1 MSLRDGRH
9 HQLGTPDDPTADTA
23 LERIARER
31 QVTVDDLGGVI
42 RAILGNTRNDM
53 EERVRLVGTVLDLAQ
68 MAGIG
73 EDG

>member
-1 MSLRDGRH
+1 MSFMRQQ
-9 HQLGTPDDPTADTA
+9 QLGTPDDPTADAA
-23 LERIARER
+23 LERIERER
-31 QVTVDDLGGVI
+31 RVTVDDLGGVI

-68 MAGIG
+68 EAGIG